1 MFQEI
6 KKYKKWK
13 VLYNLKEPEVKISII
28 ITLIFCA
35 GLYLCDFE
43 KNFSVFAQTVC
54 DILGIVCGGIL
65 GLIGFSVAGIAFITS
80 LFDNKQ
86 MKIIEATGQ
95 EEKIENIMMS
105 YVFSAFISG
114 IVFIFLVFQIIF
126 IKGPT
131 QQIESVLFWVVSVA
145 DVYSILFCVFYIIS
159 LSYNTIELYKLKNTY
174 QKVTELEKSLY
185 ESVNEVRIDFIIKA
199 LMELCDESLES
210 IHSKMQMF
218 IENSEIKDKNEIL
231 QYLNSHYNK

>member
-1 MFQEI
+1 
-6 KKYKKWK
+6 
-13 VLYNLKEPEVKISII
+13 
-28 ITLIFCA
+28 
-35 GLYLCDFE
+35 
-43 KNFSVFAQTVC
+43 
-54 DILGIVCGGIL
+54 
-65 GLIGFSVAGIAFITS
+65 
-80 LFDNKQ
+80 

>member
-1 MFQEI
+1 
-6 KKYKKWK
+6 
-13 VLYNLKEPEVKISII
+13 
-28 ITLIFCA
+28 
-35 GLYLCDFE
+35 
-43 KNFSVFAQTVC
+43 
-54 DILGIVCGGIL
+54 
-65 GLIGFSVAGIAFITS
+65 
-80 LFDNKQ
+80 

-131 QQIESVLFWVVSVA
+131 QQIESALFCVVSVA

-174 QKVTELEKSLY
+174 QKITELEKSLY